1 MNKKIAIITLVL
13 IILHVVTFATTSL
26 AQDLTDLQNQKNEL
40 QNQINESNEQINQIQ
55 INLTENLEQL
65 NNLNLKI
72 STYEE
77 DINSLEENLIKIE
90 KDINQV
96 SQKLQ
101 NIEVSY
107 NKQREVLKNRLVA
120 MYEAGDIY
128 YLDVLL
134 SSNSITEFISN
145 YYLIGEVAKY
155 DNELLK
161 NIEDQKNQI
170 EEINN
175 TLTERRETLKTIK
188 ENKEKVTVALE
199 NSKIIRNSYINK
211 LTEEEK
217 KTQDIIDECQ
227 AELNSLEA
235 QIVAI
240 TTGNLSPDY
249 VGGVFAWPAPGYTTI
264 TSRFGKRVHPILK
277 VTSVHKGTDIAMP
290 TGAYIIAANDGTVIE
305 AKYSTTGYGNMVMI
319 DHGGGIVTLYGH
331 GSEILVNA
339 GKTVKKG
346 DIIMKA
352 GSTGWS
358 TGPHLH
364 FEVRINGTAVDSLPF
379 ITNTS
384 NSSNETD

>member
-13 IILHVVTFATTSL
+13 IILHVVSFATTSL

-339 GKTVKKG
+339 GQTVKKG

>member
-188 ENKEKVTVALE
+188 ENKEKVTVTLE
-199 NSKIIRNSYINK
+199 NYKIIRNSYINK

-339 GKTVKKG
+339 GQTVKKG

>member
-1 MNKKIAIITLVL
+1 MPP
-13 IILHVVTFATTSL
+13 
-26 AQDLTDLQNQKNEL
+26 DPP
-40 QNQINESNEQINQIQ
+40 
-55 INLTENLEQL
+55 
-65 NNLNLKI
+65 
-72 STYEE
+72 
-77 DINSLEENLIKIE
+77 
-90 KDINQV
+90 
-96 SQKLQ
+96 
-101 NIEVSY
+101 
-107 NKQREVLKNRLVA
+107 RE
-120 MYEAGDIY
+120 
-128 YLDVLL
+128 
-134 SSNSITEFISN
+134 
-145 YYLIGEVAKY
+145 
-155 DNELLK
+155 K

-339 GKTVKKG
+339 GQTVKKG